1 MPLCEWEHYLA
12 CQMFCY
18 GFYPI
23 WDTSA
28 EPVRESGT
36 QATFIQNCVVS
47 KQSER
52 YCFRI
57 HSLNAGLRL
66 SVQRTE
72 SLIQAVWVTNYLC
85 HLLQKIKD
93 KNNSK
98 LTQKWL
104 VLDQIDR
111 LTSQQ
116 SVFFTVLCI
125 YCFQNKSVTW
135 FLQCVLNEWWF
146 VLEIVQL
153 YSSNYPWSV
162 FRNDWDDV
170 HFTN

>member
-1 MPLCEWEHYLA
+1 MQAWDCLFKARLC
-12 CQMFCY
+12 
-18 GFYPI
+18 
-23 WDTSA
+23 
-28 EPVRESGT
+28 
-36 QATFIQNCVVS
+36 
-47 KQSER
+47 
-52 YCFRI
+52 
-57 HSLNAGLRL
+57 
-66 SVQRTE
+66 RTE

-125 YCFQNKSVTW
+125 YFFKIKVLLGFCNVCSMNDGLSWKLCSSIGLTIREVYSEMIEMMCILLTKVLKSICW
-135 FLQCVLNEWWF
+135 NERWKM
-146 VLEIVQL
+146 L
-153 YSSNYPWSV
+153 V
-162 FRNDWDDV
+162 FFALIYAAACKL
-170 HFTN
+170 HLLIKLM